1 MTSKKPEFEPG
12 DELTSIKWIDSK
24 KLDKGCGYGGSALN
38 GQ

>member
-1 MTSKKPEFEPG
+1 MTSKKPELETE
-12 DELTSIKWIDSK
+12 DELTSIKWIESK